1 MGCKVKIPTLSLG
14 SRPPPLA
21 RNTVKTAMGI
31 LLGAITVLSACTHPH
46 TSSPPSRTRNRIASR
61 RPPDLPDPNH
71 NCQET
76 SRRTALL
83 FLSLPADTALLSI
96 PRRAA
101 AFSIGISGPK
111 EWLRDQKKKAAR
123 FVLAPIDASRESLR
137 NAYRVFDLKSPVVD
151 AAELR
156 KLLNSVARDCVPQY
170 RNSFVAFQASTG
182 VEVCTFALIV
192 KNAASLLDD
201 GDPLKLEAETRL
213 DNLIRSFSFL
223 GGTIDASDLSVTSDR
238 EKLKI
243 GLMQSISA
251 LDKFEQGIKDCLGV

>member
-1 MGCKVKIPTLSLG
+1 M
-14 SRPPPLA
+14 A
-21 RNTVKTAMGI
+21 I
-31 LLGAITVLSACTHPH
+31 LLGAITVRSAYTHPH
-46 TSSPPSRTRNRIASR
+46 TSTAPSRTRPRPPQRNRIASR
-61 RPPDLPDPNH
+61 RPPELSDPNH
-71 NCQET
+71 NCPEA
-76 SRRTALL
+76 SRRTALI
-83 FLSLPADTALLSI
+83 FLSLPAVTALLSI
-96 PRRAA
+96 PGRAA
-101 AFSIGISGPK
+101 AFSIGITGPK

-123 FVLAPIDASRESLR
+123 FVLAPIDASRESLL

-151 AAELR
+151 AGELR

-251 LDKFEQGIKDCLGV
+251 LDKFEQGVKDCLGV